1 MRENSPS
8 QVDGD
13 SQIEETEPTDGGP
26 GGEIVSEERVVIRRA
41 PDGGIDIPVS
51 LRWGD
56 VDLNNHV
63 NNVVIARIFEESRI
77 RALATWF
84 RNDSGLRRPVTVVA
98 RQDIEFRAPL
108 MYSFAPV
115 RVVVSV
121 GRIGGKS
128 VTIGCRLYSA
138 DGELCA
144 IARTVLVGIERST
157 GASLPLSDE
166 VKAIFGNWRGP
177 MPDLQSI

>member
-1 MRENSPS
+1 M
-8 QVDGD
+8 
-13 SQIEETEPTDGGP
+13 
-26 GGEIVSEERVVIRRA
+26 
-41 PDGGIDIPVS
+41 S

-138 DGELCA
+138 DGELCDRA
-144 IARTVLVGIERST
+144 HGSGRHRAVNR
-157 GASLPLSDE
+157 ASLPLSDE